1 MTEIKGPGPVGPVGG
16 PAPAAPTAS
25 KAVEGPGSAAPAGP
39 TDEISRL
46 FSAVADQLAAGVI
59 TDRDAAVRQAV
70 DAVLAR
76 EMPGLPPTV
85 RERVVADVATMLV
98 ARPDLAERMDRLL
111 GLPG

>member
-1 MTEIKGPGPVGPVGG
+1 MSEIKGPGPVGPVGG
-16 PAPAAPTAS
+16 PTGPNMARGIEAPAAATA
-25 KAVEGPGSAAPAGP
+25 ASAP
-39 TDEISRL
+39 DEISRL
-46 FSAVADQLAAGVI
+46 FSAVADQLASGAI

-76 EMPGLPPTV
+76 ELPNVPSPV
-85 RERVVADVATMLV
+85 RDRVAADVATMLV